1 MMDSGAMLV
10 VGHGTRSE
18 RGVGEFVSFITRL
31 QKRADAPYPAAAGG
45 FIELSDPPV
54 TDAVGELVGQGH
66 HALVA
71 VPLVLVAAGH
81 GKGDIPAAMVREQV
95 RHPGMTYSYG
105 RPLGPHPTLLD
116 ILEARIDAVL
126 DGADRAGTHVLLVGR
141 GSTDPDANAEIAKV
155 ARLLWEGRGYAGV
168 EPSFISLAEPGV
180 PAGLDKLRRLGA
192 ERIVVAPYFLFPGVL
207 PDRIVAQST
216 EFAAANPGVTVAV
229 GELIGDC
236 DELADLAIE
245 RYHEAV
251 RGDIRMNC
259 DTCLYR
265 TALPGHADRVGAP
278 QRPHHHPADDV
289 HGHGH
294 GHAGFDHGHDH
305 NHDHAHDHREP
316 DAHP

>member
-1 MMDSGAMLV
+1 MTDAAAMLV

-18 RGVGEFVSFITRL
+18 RGVGEFVSFVHRL

-54 TDAVGELVGQGH
+54 TDAVGELVGDGH

-81 GKGDIPAAMVREQV
+81 GKGDIPAALRREQA

-116 ILEARIDAVL
+116 IVEDRIDAAL
-126 DGADRAGTHVLLVGR
+126 DGAERAGVHVLLVGR

-168 EPSFISLAEPGV
+168 EPAFISLADPGV
-180 PAGLDKLRRLGA
+180 PAGLDRLRRLGA

-207 PDRIVAQST
+207 PDRIVSQSRQ
-216 EFAAANPGVTVAV
+216 FAAAHPGIEITVGA
-229 GELIGDC
+229 LIGDC
-236 DELADLAIE
+236 DELADLVVE
-245 RYHEAV
+245 RYREAV
-251 RGDIRMNC
+251 HGDIRMNC

-265 TALPGHADRVGAP
+265 TALPGHAERVGAL
-278 QRPHHHPADDV
+278 QRPHHHPADDTHGHS
-289 HGHGH
+289 HGHGPG
-294 GHAGFDHGHDH
+294 GH
-305 NHDHAHDHREP
+305 P
-316 DAHP
+316 